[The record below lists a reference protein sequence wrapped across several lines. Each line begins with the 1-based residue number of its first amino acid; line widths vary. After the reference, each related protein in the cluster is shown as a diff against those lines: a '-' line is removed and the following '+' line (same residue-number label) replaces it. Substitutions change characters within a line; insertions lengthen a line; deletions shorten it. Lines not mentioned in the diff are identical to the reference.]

1 MKMLELVTCDCPD
14 ERTSIFAWGRR
25 DESHT
30 YVRGREELVN
40 RTCHFTTMNALNPD
54 QVRLFA
60 DWLAA
65 RDRELVAL
73 GALPPRREQ
82 QQK

>member
-1 MKMLELVTCDCPD
+1 MKLLKLVTCDCLD
-14 ERTSIFAWGRR
+14 ERTSITVWGSRN
-25 DESHT
+25 ESRT
-30 YVRGREELVN
+30 YVRGREEIVN
-40 RTCHFTTMNALNPD
+40 RTCHFTTMNALKPD